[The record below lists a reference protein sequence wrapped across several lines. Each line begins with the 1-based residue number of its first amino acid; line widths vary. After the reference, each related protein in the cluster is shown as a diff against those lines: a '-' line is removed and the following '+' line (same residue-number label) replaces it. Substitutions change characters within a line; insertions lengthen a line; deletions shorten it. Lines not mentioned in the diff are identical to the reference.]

1 MFLRNIPRTE
11 LQCVSC
17 GSVSVR
23 MKIQNAG
30 AQKKE
35 QEYEKIKRGTGDFL
49 AGNDIC
55 NRIFG
60 AS

>member
-1 MFLRNIPRTE
+1 MFLRNIARTE
-11 LQCVSC
+11 SQCVSC
-17 GSVSVR
+17 SSVSVR

-35 QEYEKIKRGTGDFL
+35 QDYEEIKRSTGDFL
-49 AGNDIC
+49 ARNDIC
-55 NRIFG
+55 DRIFG